1 MRFRTEDFLRQA
13 LWRRA
18 RAASLPA
25 WATMMGLTA
34 GVAHAQG
41 EATMPPPGSSSGA
54 LSPGTGAQGE
64 PLTLEQAMER
74 AGSRAFGARVAE
86 QSREAAEAKVS
97 QARGAALPRLDLDA
111 QKIWISES
119 VNDLV
124 GVSPQAP
131 SRVTTGALQLSQPL
145 IGLGPLLLQIRA
157 ASLQADVA
165 RNDEATA
172 RKDAR
177 LQGAEAYIRAQKASQ
192 LVSIAEASLQVTEN
206 QTREAEAL
214 ARAGRLN
221 KAESM
226 RFELAL
232 ADAKTQATQA
242 RITYE
247 LATASLAET
256 LGTPGKIYALETPSD
271 SRFEKRRPPLPELG
285 AALGAASEKR
295 PEAKNAAAGVQIS
308 EYYKLASDLDYLPS
322 LNAFARYERNFEAKD
337 VVFPAAGAPGART
350 YAKEDIQDSF
360 SYGLQLKWNIWDWGT
375 RWNRSSEFAANLQR
389 ARVQKE
395 AVESGVRLDVTSAVL
410 ALRGAVDTLETS
422 KTSVRLAEEVFK
434 LTKARFQQGQAT
446 TTDVITAERDQTRA
460 RGGLVNARGDVDIAW
475 LKYQKATGDV
485 PEPK

>member
-1 MRFRTEDFLRQA
+1 
-13 LWRRA
+13 
-18 RAASLPA
+18 
-25 WATMMGLTA
+25 
-34 GVAHAQG
+34 
-41 EATMPPPGSSSGA
+41 
-54 LSPGTGAQGE
+54 
-64 PLTLEQAMER
+64 MER
-74 AGSRAFGARVAE
+74 AGLRAFGARIAE

-97 QARGAALPRLDLDA
+97 QARGAALPRLDADA
-111 QKIWISES
+111 QKIWFNDN
-119 VNDLV
+119 VNKLA
-124 GVSPQAP
+124 GISPQLPA
-131 SRVTTGALQLSQPL
+131 RVTTGALQVSQPI
-145 IGLGPLLLQIRA
+145 IGLGPLLLQIQA

-214 ARAGRLN
+214 SRAGRLN

-232 ADAKTQATQA
+232 ADAKMQASQA

-247 LATASLAET
+247 LASVSLAEI
-256 LGTPGKIYALETPSD
+256 LGTPGAVYALETPAD
-271 SRFEKRRPPLPELG
+271 SRFEKQRPPLPELG
-285 AALGAASEKR
+285 AALKEAAEKR
-295 PEAKNAAAGVQIS
+295 PESKNAAAGIQIS
-308 EYYKLASDLDYLPS
+308 EYYKLASNLDYLPS

-337 VVFPAAGAPGART
+337 AVFPAGSPAGKT
-350 YAKEDIQDSF
+350 YPKEDIQDTF
-360 SYGLQLKWNIWDWGT
+360 SYGLQLKWSIWDWGT
-375 RWNRSSEFAANLQR
+375 RWNRSSEYASNLQR

-410 ALRGAVDTLETS
+410 SLRGAVDTLETS

-446 TTDVITAERDQTRA
+446 TTDVISAERDQTRA

-475 LKYQKATGDV
+475 LKYQKSTGV
-485 PEPK
+485 SPETK